1 MSARQQFLEALNED
15 WIRFR
20 ADSTENSIVREQV
33 GNASPKWVSLVDAA
47 REFGSDAQSAGP
59 LAGHELFFEH
69 VHLTP
74 KGNYQ
79 LAKLLAAEVSRVVFG
94 DGQPKSHWLDETECA
109 RAIGLTPFGELT
121 LLRRMDELT
130 ARPPFTAQLDFAEE
144 RSRLKREI
152 EALDAQLSKP
162 SEWSPILAS
171 LEAALQRDPT
181 PFLMFHLASAQAQV
195 GHWVRALE
203 LNDQLALQEP
213 VSPER
218 IAQRAFLLQRLG
230 RVNEAEALLLESAE
244 RDPFYFQTYGLL
256 GSLWAERKEGAKARA
271 YFESLV
277 KRMPDNRAGRQMLAQ
292 FYSATDEA
300 KAEEQ
305 WRAILDT
312 APDDEESLVALVERL
327 FRTRRA
333 DEALTIMLRAY
344 RYNPRNFANA
354 SRLEQIFEDK
364 GDVEKTVQFME
375 AMAESGPVRPVLYA
389 DLAEKLVQL
398 HRYDEAA
405 FYKARGVNAARVV
418 RDEALVRQLS
428 AMSVPQ

>member
-1 MSARQQFLEALNED
+1 
-15 WIRFR
+15 
-20 ADSTENSIVREQV
+20 
-33 GNASPKWVSLVDAA
+33 
-47 REFGSDAQSAGP
+47 
-59 LAGHELFFEH
+59 
-69 VHLTP
+69 
-74 KGNYQ
+74 
-79 LAKLLAAEVSRVVFG
+79 
-94 DGQPKSHWLDETECA
+94 
-109 RAIGLTPFGELT
+109 
-121 LLRRMDELT
+121 
-130 ARPPFTAQLDFAEE
+130 
-144 RSRLKREI
+144 
-152 EALDAQLSKP
+152 
-162 SEWSPILAS
+162 
-171 LEAALQRDPT
+171 
-181 PFLMFHLASAQAQV
+181 
-195 GHWVRALE
+195 
-203 LNDQLALQEP
+203 
-213 VSPER
+213 
-218 IAQRAFLLQRLG
+218 
-230 RVNEAEALLLESAE
+230 
-244 RDPFYFQTYGLL
+244 
-256 GSLWAERKEGAKARA
+256 
-271 YFESLV
+271 
-277 KRMPDNRAGRQMLAQ
+277 MPDNRAGRQLLAQ

-364 GDVEKTVQFME
+364 GDAEKTVEFME